1 VYLRNRPICRDSRL
15 LEITEQIIGAD
26 TALYK
31 TCYEEQMLERLGA
44 FDSALSPGQDLFD
57 SLFAPSFAK

>member
-1 VYLRNRPICRDSRL
+1 
-15 LEITEQIIGAD
+15 
-26 TALYK
+26 
-31 TCYEEQMLERLGA
+31 MLEGLGA